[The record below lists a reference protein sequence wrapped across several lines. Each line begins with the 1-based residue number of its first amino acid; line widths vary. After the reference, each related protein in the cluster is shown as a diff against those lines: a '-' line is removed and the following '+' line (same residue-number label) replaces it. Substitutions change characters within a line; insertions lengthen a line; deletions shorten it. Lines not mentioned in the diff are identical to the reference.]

1 MADICIHAPENNIN
15 GCELVLEEGRRLPED
30 GTLVPKHVGVGTYHE
45 LCFIIC
51 ILLYCIECICW
62 LIY

>member
-1 MADICIHAPENNIN
+1 MICDS
-15 GCELVLEEGRRLPED
+15 RLPED
-30 GTLVPKHVGVGTYHE
+30 GSPVPKRVGDGTYHE